1 MSKKY
6 HITPDGRVME
16 CFAGIRPCPYGN
28 ANAHYSS
35 QAEARE
41 VRDKI
46 MQDEYGVLPISRKRK
61 LDDVLNDPDS
71 ITNKVMN
78 VFPSERRGFQYECFA
93 AETLAESM
101 DLNNVIALHEKD
113 GLLSIE
119 GSDDFGL
126 NAQALSRAI
135 QGLETHY
142 EKQGVEIVDAK
153 GLAKVVYFNDDMSKM
168 LVQSGGPNVLDAA
181 VFEADEVV
189 DVIEVKRLGNGGAQ
203 LSSQV
208 LETDEAGYIMPSQI
222 EKFPEYLHEALRK
235 NTVQS
240 AMGTNTKLRLTN
252 EEALTFFVDQYKEK
266 GASSFVYTTS
276 EGLLLTEDLSDDTEE
291 IVKRLNSKGVRA
303 TVNLRAN
310 YGKQKVTQKEL
321 DRFDFYSSHR
331 IFKDGLPRFEDTFKL
346 KDVDPDRIGD
356 SAGYVRIDEFILP
369 VKTKDLKNLPDDFE
383 VNKYD
388 MEYFPLTLTG
398 TIKVY

>member
-1 MSKKY
+1 MKKKF

-28 ANAHYSS
+28 ANAHYDSRE
-35 QAEARE
+35 EARS
-41 VRDKI
+41 VRDEI
-46 MQDEYGVLPISRKRK
+46 MKDEYGVLPISRKRK
-61 LDDVLNDPDS
+61 LDDVLNDPNS
-71 ITNKVMN
+71 TTNKIMN
-78 VFPSERRGFQYECFA
+78 IFPSERRGFQYECFA

-101 DLNNVIALHEKD
+101 DLNNTIALHPKD
-113 GLLSIE
+113 GIVSIE
-119 GSDDFGL
+119 GTDDFASK
-126 NAQALSRAI
+126 AQALSRAI
-135 QGLETHY
+135 QGLEKHY
-142 EKQGVEIVDAK
+142 DNQGIEITDTA

-168 LVQSGGPNVLDAA
+168 IVQSGGPNVLDAA

-203 LSSQV
+203 LSSQI
-208 LETDEAGYIMPSQI
+208 LDTDEAGYITPSQI
-222 EKFPEYLHEALRK
+222 EEFPDYLHEQLRK
-235 NTVQS
+235 NTMQS

-252 EEALTFFVDQYKEK
+252 EEALTFFVDQYKAK

-276 EGLLLTEDLSDDTEE
+276 EGLLMTEDLSGDTEE
-291 IVKRLNSKGVRA
+291 IVKRLNSKGVKA

-310 YGKQKVTQKEL
+310 YGKQKVSEKEI
-321 DRFDFYSSHR
+321 DRFDFYSSQR
-331 IFKDGLPRFEDTFKL
+331 IFEDGMPRFEDTFKL
-346 KDVDPDRIGD
+346 KDVRPEKITD
-356 SAGYVRIDEFILP
+356 SAGFVRIEEYVLP
-369 VKTKDLKNLPDDFE
+369 VRTKDLKSLPDDYE